1 MQGRPHVVRLLIGAG
16 YFFVRSLHLLKIVV
30 VPGYGGYSSDDTA
43 HLREI
48 SVVLIRGTVR
58 LLVEI
63 DHANS
68 IVVTAR

>member
-16 YFFVRSLHLLKIVV
+16 YFVRSLHLLKIVV
-30 VPGYGGYSSDDTA
+30 VPGYGGYSSDDTS

-68 IVVTAR
+68 IVVIAR